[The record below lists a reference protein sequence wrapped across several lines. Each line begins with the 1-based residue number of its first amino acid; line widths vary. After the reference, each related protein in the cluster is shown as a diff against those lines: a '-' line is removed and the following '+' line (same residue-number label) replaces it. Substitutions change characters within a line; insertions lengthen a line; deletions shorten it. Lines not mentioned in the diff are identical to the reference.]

1 MSLAAVIGSE
11 LAQSVIEAETFKKRA
26 CTSKSNPCVISRPSV
41 SLVIE
46 EKPICA
52 GAFAHCLRS
61 DCGVDEVRLERS
73 LADEKIRASEGP
85 YVVVLVDLATINY
98 DFGAL
103 EAIVARLD
111 PSPVIA
117 VDDRPNPAFASLA
130 ASINCRGYIAKTIE
144 EEQLKQQVRSV
155 ISGQSCFPDGFRQ
168 EGVSPDWHATKRMNV
183 LTERQSAVL
192 ACVAR
197 GLSNN
202 EIAQELG
209 ISIGTVKTHVHAVLR
224 RVGARNRTEAA
235 IVAPRFHALGKR
247 LDMTESAGEC

>member
-1 MSLAAVIGSE
+1 MSSDEYIFLE
-11 LAQSVIEAETFKKRA
+11 
-26 CTSKSNPCVISRPSV
+26 SNRCVNSRPSV

-52 GAFAHCLRS
+52 SAIAHCISS

-73 LADEKIRASEGP
+73 IAGDRIRVSEGP

-98 DFGAL
+98 DFTVL
-103 EAIVARLD
+103 EAFVARMD

-117 VDDRPNPAFASLA
+117 VDDRPNPAFASIA
-130 ASINCRGYIAKTIE
+130 ATINCRGYIAKTSE

-155 ISGQSCFPDGFRQ
+155 ISGQSCFPDELRQ
-168 EGVSPDWHATKRMNV
+168 EDVSPDWHATKRMNV

-209 ISIGTVKTHVHAVLR
+209 ISVGTVKTHVHTVLR
-224 RVGARNRTEAA
+224 RIGARNRTEAA
-235 IVAPRFHALGKR
+235 ILAPRFHALGKR

>member
-1 MSLAAVIGSE
+1 MRI
-11 LAQSVIEAETFKKRA
+11 SVIAPETFG
-26 CTSKSNPCVISRPSV
+26 RPSV

-52 GAFAHCLRS
+52 GAIAHCLRS
-61 DCGVDEVRLERS
+61 ACGVDEVRLERS
-73 LADEKIRASEGP
+73 IAGGKIRASEGP

-98 DFGAL
+98 DFNAL
-103 EAIVARLD
+103 EALVARLD

-117 VDDRPNPAFASLA
+117 VDDRPNPAFASIA
-130 ASINCRGYIAKTIE
+130 ATIKCRGYVARTVE
-144 EEQLKQQVRSV
+144 EEQFKQQVRSV
-155 ISGQSCFPDGFRQ
+155 ISGQSCFPSGFRQ
-168 EGVSPDWHATKRMNV
+168 EDVPPDWHGTKKMNV

-202 EIAQELG
+202 EIALELG
-209 ISIGTVKTHVHAVLR
+209 ISVGTVKTHVHTVLR
-224 RVGARNRTEAA
+224 RIGARNRTEAA